1 MMLELWGRRN
11 AYNVQKPLWLLAE
24 LGLEFNHHDIGSGR
38 GDLDT
43 PEFLAINPQAR
54 IPVLR
59 EGEAIVWE
67 SNSVLRYIANR
78 FDAYAFYP
86 QDALQRSQVERWMD
100 WELASLQPA
109 FIDLFWG
116 YYRTPPGSRDSA
128 GIEDARQRCQRCFA
142 ALERQLMNSPYLAG
156 DAFSLADI
164 ACGVCLYRYFNM
176 GFEVDNPTAVMGWY
190 QRLSQRDAFRHTIM
204 QPFDEL
210 KGRIE
215 F

>member
-1 MMLELWGRRN
+1 MLELWGRRN

-24 LGLEFNHHDIGSGR
+24 LGLEFIHHDIGSAK

-43 PEFLAINPQAR
+43 AEFLAINPQAR

-59 EGEAIVWE
+59 DGEAIVWE
-67 SNSVLRYIANR
+67 SNSVLRYLANR
-78 FDAYAFYP
+78 FEASALYP
-86 QDALQRSQVERWMD
+86 REPLPRSQVERWMD

-116 YYRTPPGSRDSA
+116 YYRTPPESRDSA
-128 GIEDARQRCQRCFA
+128 ALADAQTRCERCFT
-142 ALERQLMNSPYLAG
+142 ALDRQLMKAPYLAG
-156 DAFSLADI
+156 EAFSLADI

-176 GFEVDNPTAVMGWY
+176 GLEVDNPPQVMGWY
-190 QRLSQRDAFRHTIM
+190 QRLSQREAFRNTIM

-210 KGRIE
+210 KGRVE